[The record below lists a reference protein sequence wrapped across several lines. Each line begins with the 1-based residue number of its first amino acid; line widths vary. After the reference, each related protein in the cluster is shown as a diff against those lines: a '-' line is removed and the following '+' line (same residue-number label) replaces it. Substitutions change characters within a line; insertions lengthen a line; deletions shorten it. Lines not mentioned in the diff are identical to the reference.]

1 MRIIH
6 CADLHLDAKMTAH
19 LSREQAKQRKDEL
32 LHTFGRMVNYAEER
46 KVNAILIAGDMFDR
60 NTISVQARKYVYD
73 LITSHPYIV
82 FFYLE
87 GNHDAASFIVEGQAT
102 PENLKVFPMGWK
114 TYVLYDDGERAIT
127 LSGAQDATLDADG
140 LRLKQQDFNIVTLHG
155 QIGEKDDEINLKDY
169 CDKGIDYLALGHI
182 HSYTEGVLLPDG
194 VYCYPGC
201 LEGRGFDEC
210 GPCGFVLIDT
220 GTNNTDLRI
229 RFVPFASRRLYRVT
243 CDITGCVSDTEVFG
257 RAEAALRSSGAGER
271 DLVRL
276 ELTGSLEYGCSP
288 DPGLMQKEWE
298 DDFHYFEYRNCAE
311 PVIHS
316 EDFVCDATLKGEFV
330 RTVNAADDLSEDER
344 VRVLRC
350 GLRALSGKSPF

>member
-210 GPCGFVLIDT
+210 GDHGFVMLDIDER
-220 GTNNTDLRI
+220 NFSLMRQ
-229 RFVPFASRRLYRVT
+229 FVSFAARRLYEFEV
-243 CDITGCVSDTEVFG
+243 DISGCMSTYEVIN
-257 RAEAALRSSGAGER
+257 RMEALERLSSYR
-271 DLVRL
+271 NDLVRFVL
-276 ELTGSLEYGCSP
+276 VGETDIDSEKNL
-288 DPGLMQKEWE
+288 GLIEEHFQ
-298 DDFHYFEYRNCAE
+298 DDFYFVTVRDRSVTRVDYRQFRLDK
-311 PVIHS
+311 S
-316 EDFVCDATLKGEFV
+316 LKGEFV
-330 RTVNAADDLSEDER
+330 RLLEGKQGISEEKKAEII
-344 VRVLRC
+344 RC
-350 GLRALSGKSPF
+350 GIQALNGEEIVL